1 MASPGERNQALVQWV
16 EEAGGSLHPSVEI
29 YHDAVT
35 KGSFRVKEGC
45 TLQQKEAIV
54 TLPISQSLS
63 YLNAV
68 CGHAAFPEVGPGSFG
83 PPEGRAPAEWFP
95 ADFLR
100 ETPPHV
106 IGRFKLI
113 QEYLLGPASAW
124 WPYIRTLPQPE
135 HMASMLPA
143 LWPKDDIDFLLGTEA
158 YNAVKEIKK
167 TLKRE
172 FAAAMARLPE
182 SYALTYN
189 RPLYHWAYA
198 IFTSRSFRPSLI
210 IPDAPSLNL
219 ACEIDDFSVLLP
231 LYDVGNHSPLAK
243 APWAT
248 DRATQLCKLL
258 AGQTCH
264 SGEQVFNVRSRAGL
278 RVVPFWMLAPLP
290 PCPTAP
296 GLSVYVLGL
305 LPAC

>member
-1 MASPGERNQALVQWV
+1 MASPDERNQALVQWV
-16 EEAGGSLHPSVEI
+16 EEAGGSLHPSVEV

-45 TLQQKEAIV
+45 TLHPKEAIV
-54 TLPISQSLS
+54 TLPISRSLS

-68 CGHAAFPEVGPGSFG
+68 CGHAAFPEAGPGSFA
-83 PPEGRAPAEWFP
+83 PPAGRASVPTEWFP

-106 IGRFKLI
+106 VGRFKLI
-113 QEYLLGPASAW
+113 QEYLLGPASEW
-124 WPYIRTLPQPE
+124 WPYLRTLPQPE

-143 LWPKDDIDFLLGTEA
+143 LWPKDDADFLLGTEA
-158 YNAVKEIKK
+158 YDALKEIKK

-172 FAAAMARLPE
+172 FAAAMALLPD

-210 IPDAPSLNL
+210 IPDAPALNL
-219 ACEIDDFSVLLP
+219 TCEIDDFSVLLP

-258 AGQTCH
+258 AGQTCL
-264 SGEQVFNVRSRAGL
+264 SGEQVFNVRRRAAP
-278 RVVPFWMLAPLP
+278 RFVPLERLARPPLL
-290 PCPTAP
+290 T
-296 GLSVYVLGL
+296 L
-305 LPAC
+305 